1 MNYLKDDRVKIG
13 GIFAGLVVSGLVCI
27 YMIADGWT
35 QNGITWHLAYGAVDV
50 LGMGIGTVFVLP
62 VGFFVGLA
70 ALVLLDDYK
79 RAQGIF
85 LWVVIVAGGLILY
98 VTDVFVTRIDWTE
111 GTVLFSLVLGLAAGL
126 YFGGLSRDELNSE
139 LREFP
144 RAINLI
150 FKISAVAVVVAFLE
164 ASLAY
169 QSPVVTTANGFDF
182 RAPAFNGLAHDS
194 AVVIG
199 YAVFGVIFL
208 GTLRGFRDYEN
219 DRSIV
224 VLGPTGSGKT
234 TLIAGLEMTQRKQAE
249 RNGDLT
255 TDANPLLRQVSD
267 DIEFDKNFS
276 RIGSTEGMQPFKFRF
291 TKGSLLKKISTVR
304 AIDHSGQ
311 DLTQFR
317 IGGVG
322 PAGSAEEAYKLACI
336 YHDSAKR
343 EEEPDALESTDAQY
357 RSVVRDIRAGDAEF
371 KDLLPESYVEQDGAT
386 SGPELTRNLIS
397 DMVEYSDVVVLLLPA
412 EDFLDDD
419 EIADYMG
426 EKWLED
432 RPAREKR
439 DYMSK
444 YVELMQRYGGKEF
457 VFVSTMADLATEA
470 FTEDSHEFDLVDP
483 NQPES
488 WRDFNSFIEGRM
500 RGNVGGL
507 GQHLNAMDSNR
518 LGEGDIIYPVYFD
531 VETNEDG
538 EEEINLTL
546 RGSMDPMRGAA
557 EVLEEVGS

>member
-1 MNYLKDDRVKIG
+1 MNYLEDDRVRIG
-13 GIFAGLVVSGLVCI
+13 AIFAGLAVSGLVCI

-35 QNGITWHLAYGAVDV
+35 QKGITWHLAYGAVDV
-50 LGMGIGTVFVLP
+50 LGLGIGTVFVLP

-70 ALVLLDDYK
+70 SLVLLDDY
-79 RAQGIF
+79 RRPQGVF
-85 LWVVIVAGGLILY
+85 LWVVILIGTVVLY
-98 VTDVFVTRIDWTE
+98 LSDVFVTRISWTE
-111 GTVLFSLVLGLAAGL
+111 GTVLFSLVLGVAAGL
-126 YFGGLSRDELNSE
+126 YLGGLTRDELSSE

-144 RAINLI
+144 RAISLV
-150 FKISAVAVVVAFLE
+150 FKLSAVAVVLAFLE

-169 QSPVVTTANGFDF
+169 RSPIVTTAGGFDF
-182 RAPAFNGLAHDS
+182 RAPAFNGLAHNS
-194 AVVIG
+194 SVVVG
-199 YAVFGVIFL
+199 YAVFSVVFL
-208 GTLRGFRDYEN
+208 STLRGFRDYAN

-249 RNGDLT
+249 RNGDIT

-291 TKGSLLKKISTVR
+291 TKGNLLKRISTVR
-304 AIDHSGQ
+304 AVDHSGQ

-322 PAGSAEEAYKLACI
+322 PAESAEEAYKLACI

-343 EEEPDALESTDAQY
+343 DDEPDALESTEAQY
-357 RSVVRDIRAGDAEF
+357 RSIVREIRAGEVEF
-371 KDLLPESYVEQDGAT
+371 EDLLPETYVDEDGAT

-397 DMVEYSDVVVLLLPA
+397 DMVEYSDVVILLLPA

-426 EKWLED
+426 EDWLTK

-439 DYMSK
+439 DYMTK
-444 YVELMQRYGGKEF
+444 YVELMQRYGDKDF
-457 VFVSTMADLATEA
+457 VFISTMADLATDA
-470 FTEDSHEFDLVDP
+470 FTEESHEFDLVDP

-488 WRDFNSFIEGRM
+488 WREFNAYVEKCM
-500 RGNVGGL
+500 RDNVGSL
-507 GQHLNAMDSNR
+507 GAELNTMDSNR

-531 VETNEDG
+531 VETDEDG
-538 EEEINLTL
+538 EEEINLRL
-546 RGSMDPMRGAA
+546 RGSMDPMRGA
-557 EVLEEVGS
+557 EDVLEEVGG

>member
-1 MNYLKDDRVKIG
+1 MRYLEDDRVKIG
-13 GIFAGLVVSGLVCI
+13 AIFGGLLVSGAVCV

-35 QNGITWHLAYGAVDV
+35 QNGITWHLAYGAVNA

-79 RAQGIF
+79 RPQGVF
-85 LWVVIVAGGLILY
+85 LWSVMVIGSIVLY
-98 VTDVFVTRIDWTE
+98 ASDVFVTRIDWTE
-111 GTVLFSLVLGLAAGL
+111 GTVLISLVLGIAGGL

-144 RAINLI
+144 KAINLV

-169 QSPVVTTANGFDF
+169 QSPVVTTASGFDF
-182 RAPAFNGLAHDS
+182 RAPAFNGLAHNS
-194 AVVIG
+194 SVVLG
-199 YAVFGVIFL
+199 YAVFSVVFL
-208 GTLRGFRDYEN
+208 GTLRGFRDYAN

-291 TKGSLLKKISTVR
+291 TKGNLLKKISTVR

-322 PAGSAEEAYKLACI
+322 PASSAEEAYKLACI

-343 EEEPDALESTDAQY
+343 EDEPDALKSTEAEY
-357 RSVVRDIRAGDAEF
+357 RSVVRDIRAGEAEF
-371 KDLLPESYVEQDGAT
+371 EDLLPDSYVDQGGAT

-397 DMVEYSDVVVLLLPA
+397 DMVEHSDVVVLLLPA

-419 EIADYMG
+419 EIADHMG
-426 EKWLED
+426 EEWLTN

-444 YVELMQRYGGKEF
+444 YVELMQRYGDKEF

-470 FTEDSHEFDLVDP
+470 FTDDSHEFDLVDP
-483 NQPES
+483 NQPNC
-488 WRDFNSFIEGRM
+488 WREFNAFIENRM

-507 GQHLNAMDSNR
+507 GQHLNTMDSNR
-518 LGEGDIIYPVYFD
+518 LGEGNIVYPVYFD
-531 VETNEDG
+531 VETGEEG
-538 EEEINLTL
+538 EEEINLQL
-546 RGSMDPMRGAA
+546 RGSMDPMRGADN
-557 EVLEEVGS
+557 VLEEVGS